1 MGLILDISGVAAQ
14 PDARCYASRPMN
26 ASNRP
31 DFAPENR
38 SRNAGKFAAIL
49 VVAVL
54 VLGALASLV
63 VVMTRGSSGITPPP
77 PKVPKAGAPAA
88 GDAANQ

>member
-1 MGLILDISGVAAQ
+1 
-14 PDARCYASRPMN
+14 MN
-26 ASNRP
+26 APNRP

-38 SRNAGKFAAIL
+38 SQNAGKFVAIL
-49 VVAVL
+49 VFAVL
-54 VLGALASLV
+54 VLGALASLA

-77 PKVPKAGAPAA
+77 PKVPKAEVPKAGAPAA